1 MIAMIRAMNTR
12 EITTITA
19 TITACRIEMI
29 ADAAGQGYMINRGT
43 DQWRFKRVAVTEL
56 EMAVSTCTWLLL
68 SLLTIQIARGHD
80 FSHPVSIDDRLTL
93 ELELNDWG
101 LGRFAR
107 GNH

>member
-1 MIAMIRAMNTR
+1 
-12 EITTITA
+12 
-19 TITACRIEMI
+19 
-29 ADAAGQGYMINRGT
+29 
-43 DQWRFKRVAVTEL
+43 
-56 EMAVSTCTWLLL
+56 MAVSTWLLL
-68 SLLTIQIARGHD
+68 SLLTIEIVRGHD